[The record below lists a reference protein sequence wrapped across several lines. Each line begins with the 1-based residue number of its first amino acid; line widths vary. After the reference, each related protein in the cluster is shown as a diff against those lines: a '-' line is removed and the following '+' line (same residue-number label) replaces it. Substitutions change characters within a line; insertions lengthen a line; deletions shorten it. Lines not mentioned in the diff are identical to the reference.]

1 LFLTLRRRTWSLVRR
16 QALRGFVAAGLA
28 AAVAACSG
36 VPSMPSMGSIFGGS
50 STPAAPSPQPE
61 TPIGSG
67 QVRVGLILP
76 LSASGNAGLAAQS
89 MRNAAEM
96 ALKEFNAPNIQLLIK
111 DDGGTPTGAQAAAG
125 QALEEGAE
133 IVLGPLFAQT
143 VAPAGQL
150 ARGRNV
156 PMIAFSTDSSVA
168 TRGVY
173 LLSFLP
179 ESDVDRV
186 IDYAAS
192 KGKKSFA
199 ALIPDNAYGNVVEA
213 AFRQAVARQGGR
225 IVATE
230 RFPLDRNLMQDP
242 VRRISQAVAQADA
255 LFIPGDPEVVPLV
268 AQALAANAVNFK
280 RLQLLGTGLWDDQ
293 RIYSDSSL
301 QGGWFPA
308 PEASGFK
315 SFSNRYR
322 QAYGQD
328 PVRTATLSYDA
339 VSLTAALVKT
349 QGPQRFSEQTLSNPS
364 GFSGIDG
371 IFRFKTDG
379 TNERGLTVVRV
390 TPSGPQ
396 VVSPAPRAFSGSG
409 T

>member
-1 LFLTLRRRTWSLVRR
+1 VFVTLRPRIECLARRG
-16 QALRGFVAAGLA
+16 ALRGLFAAGLTL
-28 AAVAACSG
+28 AVAGCSG
-36 VPSMPSMGSIFGGS
+36 ISMPSMFGGS
-50 STPAAPSPQPE
+50 STPAPPRQPDAPV
-61 TPIGSG
+61 GSG
-67 QVRVGLILP
+67 QVKVGLILP
-76 LSASGNAGLAAQS
+76 LSAVGNAGLAAQS
-89 MRNAAEM
+89 MRNSAEM

-111 DDGGTPTGAQAAAG
+111 DDAGTPTGAQAATG

-133 IVLGPLFAQT
+133 IILGPLFAQT
-143 VAPAGQL
+143 VAPSGQL
-150 ARGRNV
+150 ARARNV

-186 IDYAAS
+186 IDYASS

-225 IVATE
+225 IIALE
-230 RFPLDRNLMQDP
+230 RFPVDRNLMQDP
-242 VRRISQAVAQADA
+242 VRRISQAVGQADA

-268 AQALAANAVNFK
+268 AQTLATNAVNFK

-301 QGGWFPA
+301 QGGWFAA

-315 SFSNRYR
+315 GFSTRYR
-322 QAYGQD
+322 ARYGQD

>member
-1 LFLTLRRRTWSLVRR
+1 MFVTLRPRRWSLARRRAVRG
-16 QALRGFVAAGLA
+16 LLAAGLT

-36 VPSMPSMGSIFGGS
+36 MPSMPSIFGGS
-50 STPAAPSPQPE
+50 STPAAPRQPE
-61 TPIGSG
+61 TPIGTG

-89 MRNAAEM
+89 MRNSAEM

-133 IVLGPLFAQT
+133 IILGPLFAQT

-192 KGKKSFA
+192 KGKRSFA

-225 IVATE
+225 IIATE

-242 VRRISQAVAQADA
+242 VRRISQAVGSGRRPVHSGRSRSGSAGSADA
-255 LFIPGDPEVVPLV
+255 RGQRRQL
-268 AQALAANAVNFK
+268 QALAAA
-280 RLQLLGTGLWDDQ
+280 RDRPLGRSAHL
-293 RIYSDSSL
+293 
-301 QGGWFPA
+301 
-308 PEASGFK
+308 
-315 SFSNRYR
+315 
-322 QAYGQD
+322 
-328 PVRTATLSYDA
+328 
-339 VSLTAALVKT
+339 
-349 QGPQRFSEQTLSNPS
+349 
-364 GFSGIDG
+364 
-371 IFRFKTDG
+371 
-379 TNERGLTVVRV
+379 
-390 TPSGPQ
+390 
-396 VVSPAPRAFSGSG
+396 
-409 T
+409 